1 MKPWF
6 QQLDVS
12 EQTRRQAFTAQFSS
26 ARQAFAKLPLSE
38 ARNISVHR
46 SGIADVTV
54 ATTGLFGVA
63 YIGGPT
69 KPIPIS
75 ETRQIDDPSLA
86 FLATSLPVRPIWSD
100 FYFDNQTL
108 HPICKDY
115 LDQAQALITDARTLV
130 TQVHGTNSLTLLP
143 GMKP

>member
-6 QQLDVS
+6 QQLNVS
-12 EQTRRQAFTAQFSS
+12 EQTRRQAFTVQFNS

-46 SGIADVTV
+46 SGIPDITV
-54 ATTGLFGVA
+54 ATTGLFGVT

-75 ETRQIDDPSLA
+75 ETRKIDDPSLA
-86 FLATSLPVRPIWSD
+86 FLATARPVRPMWSD
-100 FYFDNQTL
+100 FYFGNQKL
-108 HPICKDY
+108 HPVCKDY
-115 LDQAQALITDARTLV
+115 LDQVQTLITEARTLV
-130 TQVHGTNSLTLLP
+130 IQVHGTNSLTLLP